1 MSDNVETQNFFEGPD
16 DSSANADQQRNQ
28 DGTEANGQGAGG
40 EPSSINESMA
50 EDADLFDIKQRVKGM
65 DEEAARLIQLQTEME
80 QQMKSASSPTTNF
93 GPPYAAHMSAEEKQE
108 IDTRSIY
115 VGNVDYSATAQ
126 ELEAHFHGCGSINR
140 VTILCDKFSG
150 HPKGFAYIE
159 FGDKDS
165 VQTAM
170 ALDESLFKGRQIKVV
185 SKRTN
190 RPGISST
197 DRAPRGGGS
206 RGGYMGGYGGGG
218 GGGGAGYGFSGRGRG
233 APYVPGGMRGA
244 YTPYM
249 KSFRGKPIRGARGG
263 FFHYAP
269 Y

>member
-1 MSDNVETQNFFEGPD
+1 MT
-16 DSSANADQQRNQ
+16 
-28 DGTEANGQGAGG
+28 
-40 EPSSINESMA
+40 
-50 EDADLFDIKQRVKGM
+50 
-65 DEEAARLIQLQTEME
+65 
-80 QQMKSASSPTTNF
+80 
-93 GPPYAAHMSAEEKQE
+93 AEEKLE
-108 IDTRSIY
+108 IDARSIY

-170 ALDESLFKGRQIKVV
+170 ALDDSLFKGRQIKVV

-197 DRAPRGGGS
+197 DRGPRGGG
-206 RGGYMGGYGGGG
+206 RGAYGGGGPMYGAPGGYGG
-218 GGGGAGYGFSGRGRG
+218 YGGRGRG
-233 APYVPGGMRGA
+233 AAYCAWWHERRLQSIHETIPWQGDEVYLQKIVNTPTTILVISGFYFILKGSTRRIFPLRAILKYICFDPTPSVTNSHICMHTIRTHYQKKIIKFNVPIGR
-244 YTPYM
+244 YNLHI
-249 KSFRGKPIRGARGG
+249 SFNFPRLWL
-263 FFHYAP
+263 F
-269 Y
+269 